1 MTAAFSGALEALRDL
16 LSGVP
21 GLGWVTYAPYA
32 FRPFVLVVVLALVV
46 GPVSTIVNLRR
57 LEFNAEAM
65 VHSVFPGVVAAAVWW
80 GTRMI
85 IPGAALAAVAAT
97 CALVAASR
105 SKRENEAATAVV
117 LATFF
122 SIGVIISLRKGDMSG
137 QLEALM
143 FGRLMEMSDERL
155 MQSLIVCALALAALA
170 LTWKEQVF
178 VAHDRD
184 GARVAGV
191 RVLAVDV
198 VINAA
203 IGAVVVAA
211 SAAIGVLLVIGYV
224 VVPGVGARLAAP
236 SATRMSATASGI
248 ALVGALSGLALMNA
262 PTARPISP
270 QAALALTVIAV
281 SAVVGGWGLL
291 RERLRGAD
299 REPAAAAAEGGE
311 RTAAAPTADSAQDRA
326 CADESADWARSA
338 ALADPG
344 GDERAAVEGAAVLA
358 PPDGEWSTD
367 LAAASQSAPA
377 SSPAHLGSPL

>member
-65 VHSVFPGVVAAAVWW
+65 VHSVFPGIVAAAVWW

-143 FGRLMEMSDERL
+143 FGRLMEMSD
-155 MQSLIVCALALAALA
+155 SC
-170 LTWKEQVF
+170 
-178 VAHDRD
+178 
-184 GARVAGV
+184 
-191 RVLAVDV
+191 
-198 VINAA
+198 
-203 IGAVVVAA
+203 
-211 SAAIGVLLVIGYV
+211 
-224 VVPGVGARLAAP
+224 
-236 SATRMSATASGI
+236 
-248 ALVGALSGLALMNA
+248 
-262 PTARPISP
+262 SP
-270 QAALALTVIAV
+270 
-281 SAVVGGWGLL
+281 
-291 RERLRGAD
+291 
-299 REPAAAAAEGGE
+299 
-311 RTAAAPTADSAQDRA
+311 
-326 CADESADWARSA
+326 
-338 ALADPG
+338 
-344 GDERAAVEGAAVLA
+344 
-358 PPDGEWSTD
+358 
-367 LAAASQSAPA
+367 
-377 SSPAHLGSPL
+377 